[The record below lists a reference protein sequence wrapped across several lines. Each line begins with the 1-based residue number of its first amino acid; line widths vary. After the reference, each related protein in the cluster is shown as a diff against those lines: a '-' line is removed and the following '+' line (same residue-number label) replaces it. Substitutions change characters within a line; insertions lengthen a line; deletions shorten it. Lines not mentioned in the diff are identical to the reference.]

1 MVEAAKFLGQKFS
14 EMAPRI
20 NIKKSK
26 MKMPKKY
33 KPLPDSVFIRKSSI
47 HGYGLFAR
55 TPIKSGQHLGM
66 SHIFA
71 PGFSKDSYIRTPLG
85 GFINHSDTPNC
96 KKEES
101 PEESAITY
109 YTLVTIA
116 DIPADTELTLSY
128 TLYEIDDYRNVTV
141 IGAI

>member
-20 NIKKSK
+20 NQNQTKIDT
-26 MKMPKKY
+26 MPKY
-33 KPLPDSVFIRKSSI
+33 KPLPDSVFIRESSI

-66 SHIFA
+66 SHVFA

-128 TLYEIDDYRNVTV
+128 TLYEID
-141 IGAI
+141 G

>member
-1 MVEAAKFLGQKFS
+1 MVEAAKFLGQKFPK
-14 EMAPRI
+14 MAPRI
-20 NIKKSK
+20 NQTKIDT
-26 MKMPKKY
+26 MPKY
-33 KPLPDSVFIRKSSI
+33 KPLPDSVFIRESSI

-66 SHIFA
+66 SHVFA

-128 TLYEIDDYRNVTV
+128 TLYEID
-141 IGAI
+141 G

>member
-1 MVEAAKFLGQKFS
+1 MLEAAKFLGQKFPK
-14 EMAPRI
+14 MAPRI

-26 MKMPKKY
+26 MKMY
-33 KPLPDSVFIRKSSI
+33 KPLPDSVFIRESSI

-55 TPIKSGQHLGM
+55 TPIKSGHRLGM
-66 SHIFA
+66 SHVFA

-109 YTLVTIA
+109 YTLVTVT
-116 DIPADTELTLSY
+116 DIPADAELTLSY
-128 TLYEIDDYRNVTV
+128 TLYEVNDPKVL
-141 IGAI
+141 

>member
-1 MVEAAKFLGQKFS
+1 
-14 EMAPRI
+14 
-20 NIKKSK
+20 
-26 MKMPKKY
+26 MPKKY